1 MHDGEHS
8 DVIGLDR
15 VQHAVW
21 KAPNQSPP
29 HRADDTSSRLRV
41 LDDLRYAAFNS
52 GDECRTQSDTLS
64 LEVLGR
70 LCEAASSPAMA
81 RGRGVFHTRS
91 GRTTSNDRTRV
102 QPVDESAP
110 GVSPHTRSGVA
121 KHILRGAGA
130 VSGLVPTGISTLGLF
145 GPQTSVL
152 LFGKILEAGEK
163 LLSQAG
169 TVLRFQLQHLGFQLV
184 DAHPPIVTPSATIA
198 ERRRRDFQ

>member
-70 LCEAASSPAMA
+70 LCELAFSQWMKARRVFHPTRARASRNTSCAERARSAAWSQLVSRRSASSAHRRAFSSSERSSRLA
-81 RGRGVFHTRS
+81 RSFSAKRARCS
-91 GRTTSNDRTRV
+91 GSSCSTWAS
-102 QPVDESAP
+102 S
-110 GVSPHTRSGVA
+110 SSML
-121 KHILRGAGA
+121 ILR
-130 VSGLVPTGISTLGLF
+130 L
-145 GPQTSVL
+145 
-152 LFGKILEAGEK
+152 
-163 LLSQAG
+163 
-169 TVLRFQLQHLGFQLV
+169 
-184 DAHPPIVTPSATIA
+184 
-198 ERRRRDFQ
+198 